1 MRRIPPSSKLR
12 QEVEEVFIGW
22 EIEGHPLDNF
32 VRLGARYMLQ
42 VAVEQEVEDYLGRA
56 HYHRGSRRKN
66 GWRNGYEPG
75 KVRTADGILEIDLPQ
90 LRATEEPYHSR
101 LAQMFREGSDVLG
114 KMVTEMY
121 VRGLST
127 RDVEDMFIQ
136 TLGERLLSRSSVSRI
151 TRRLQQDFDTW
162 KRRNL
167 SGLRILYLFL
177 DAIYLPLRQ
186 GVKEKEGVLCAYG
199 ILEDGKKVLLH
210 LALGSRE
217 SYDSWLAFLHDMTA
231 RGLEEP
237 LLVTSDKHK
246 GLKKAVREVFPHA
259 FKQPCLAHKM
269 HNILC
274 KLPKKIEKEM
284 KPLIKQVY
292 YASSYEEGLKLGH
305 ELVARFE
312 DRYTSAMECL
322 EEDLAECLTYL
333 RFPQAH
339 WKVIRTS
346 NLMERTFGEGRRR
359 TKVIPRF
366 PTESAGLR
374 LLYATLITASR
385 SWKGIRMP
393 PDIWFEIELLRRE
406 AFGEPNQK
414 VEKELV
420 TV

>member
-1 MRRIPPSSKLR
+1 MKRIPPSSKLR
-12 QEVEEVFIGW
+12 QEIEGVLYGW
-22 EIEGHPLDNF
+22 ETGGHPLDNF
-32 VRLGARYMLQ
+32 IRLGANYMLQ
-42 VAVEQEVEDYLGRA
+42 VAVEQEVEDFLGRG
-56 HYHRGSRRKN
+56 HYRRGSRKQE

-75 KVRTADGILEIDLPQ
+75 KVKTANGLLEIALPQ
-90 LRATEEPYHSR
+90 LRATKETYHSR

-114 KMVTEMY
+114 RMVTEMY

-127 RDVEDMFIQ
+127 RDVEGMFIQ
-136 TLGERLLSRSSVSRI
+136 TIGKQLLSRSSVSRI
-151 TRRLQQDFDTW
+151 TRRLQKDFDTW
-162 KRRNL
+162 RKRDL
-167 SGLRILYLFL
+167 SGLKVLYLFL
-177 DAIYLPLRQ
+177 DAVYLPLRQ
-186 GVKEKEGVLCAYG
+186 GVRQKEGVLCAYG
-199 ILEDGKKVLLH
+199 ILENGEKVLLH

-217 SYDSWLAFLHDMTA
+217 SYDSWLSFLHDMTA

-269 HNILC
+269 RNILC
-274 KLPKKIEKEM
+274 KLPKKIEKEI
-284 KPLIKQVY
+284 KPLIKQVF
-292 YASSYEEGLKLGH
+292 YASSYEEGIKLGN
-305 ELVARFE
+305 ELIARFKE
-312 DRYTSAMECL
+312 RYTSAMECL
-322 EEDLAECLTYL
+322 EEDLVECLTYL

-346 NLMERTFGEGRRR
+346 NLLERTFGEGKRR

-366 PTESAGLR
+366 PTESACLR

-385 SWKGIRMP
+385 SWKGVRMP

-406 AFGEPNQK
+406 ALGEPSQRLD
-414 VEKELV
+414 KELV

>member
-1 MRRIPPSSKLR
+1 
-12 QEVEEVFIGW
+12 VFIGW
-22 EIEGHPLDNF
+22 ETEGHPLDNF
-32 VRLGARYMLQ
+32 VRLGVRYMLQ
-42 VAVEQEVEDYLGRA
+42 VAVEQEVEDYLGRS
-56 HYHRGSRRKN
+56 HYRRGSRRKN

-75 KVRTADGILEIDLPQ
+75 KVKTADGILEIDLPQ

-101 LAQMFREGSDVLG
+101 LAQALREGSDALG
-114 KMVTEMY
+114 KMITEMY

-127 RDVEDMFIQ
+127 RDIENMFIE
-136 TLGERLLSRSSVSRI
+136 TLGQRLLSRSSVSRI
-151 TRRLQQDFDTW
+151 THRLQQDFDAW
-162 KRRNL
+162 RKRDL
-167 SGLRILYLFL
+167 SGLRVLYLFL
-177 DAIYLPLRQ
+177 DAVYLPLRQ

-199 ILEDGKKVLLH
+199 ILENGKKVLLH

-217 SYDSWLAFLHDMTA
+217 SYDSWLSFLHDMTA

-259 FKQPCLAHKM
+259 FKQPCLAHKIR
-269 HNILC
+269 NILC
-274 KLPKKIEKEM
+274 KLPKKIEKEI
-284 KPLIKQVY
+284 KPLIKQVF
-292 YASSYEEGLKLGH
+292 YASSYEEGIKLGN
-305 ELVARFE
+305 ELIARFR

-333 RFPQAH
+333 RFPSAH

-346 NLMERTFGEGRRR
+346 NLLERTFGEGRRR

-374 LLYATLITASR
+374 LLYATLITASQ

-406 AFGEPNQK
+406 AFAEPSQR

-420 TV
+420 AV

>member
-1 MRRIPPSSKLR
+1 
-12 QEVEEVFIGW
+12 
-22 EIEGHPLDNF
+22 
-32 VRLGARYMLQ
+32 
-42 VAVEQEVEDYLGRA
+42 
-56 HYHRGSRRKN
+56 
-66 GWRNGYEPG
+66 
-75 KVRTADGILEIDLPQ
+75 
-90 LRATEEPYHSR
+90 
-101 LAQMFREGSDVLG
+101 MFREGSDVLR
-114 KMVTEMY
+114 KMVTELY

-127 RDVEDMFIQ
+127 RDVENLFIQ

-151 TRRLQQDFDTW
+151 TRRLQQEFDIW
-162 KRRNL
+162 RKRDL
-167 SGLRILYLFL
+167 SGPKILYLFL

-199 ILEDGKKVLLH
+199 ILENGKKVLLH

-217 SYDSWLAFLHDMTA
+217 SYDSWLTFLHDMTA

-237 LLVTSDKHK
+237 LLITSDKHK

-269 HNILC
+269 RNILC

-292 YASSYEEGLKLGH
+292 YASSYEEGLKLGR
-305 ELVARFE
+305 ELIARFE

-339 WKVIRTS
+339 WRVIRTS
-346 NLMERTFGEGRRR
+346 NLMERTLGEGRRR

-366 PTESAGLR
+366 PTEGAGLR

-385 SWKGIRMP
+385 SWKGIRIP
-393 PDIWFEIELLRRE
+393 PDIWFEIEFLRRE
-406 AFGEPNQK
+406 VFVEPNQR
-414 VEKELV
+414 VDKELV
-420 TV
+420 AV

>member
-12 QEVEEVFIGW
+12 QEVEEVFNGW
-22 EIEGHPLDNF
+22 ETEGHPLDNF
-32 VRLGARYMLQ
+32 VSLGARYMLQ

-75 KVRTADGILEIDLPQ
+75 KVKTSDGILDIYLPQ
-90 LRATEEPYHSR
+90 LRATGEPYHSR
-101 LAQMFREGSDVLG
+101 LARMFREGSDALG

-121 VRGLST
+121 VRGAIYQGC
-127 RDVEDMFIQ
+127 REYVHPDPW
-136 TLGERLLSRSSVSRI
+136 RALLSRSSVSRI

-162 KRRNL
+162 RKRDL
-167 SGLRILYLFL
+167 SGFKVLYLFL
-177 DAIYLPLRQ
+177 DAMYVPLRQ
-186 GVKEKEGVLCAYG
+186 RVKEKEGVLCAYG
-199 ILEDGKKVLLH
+199 ILESGKKVLLH

-217 SYDSWLAFLHDMTA
+217 SYDSWLAFLHDMRA

-237 LLVTSDKHK
+237 LLVISDKHK

-269 HNILC
+269 RNILC

-305 ELVARFE
+305 ELIVRFK
-312 DRYTSAMECL
+312 DRYTSATECL
-322 EEDLAECLTYL
+322 EEDLTECLTYL

-366 PTESAGLR
+366 PTESVGLR

-385 SWKGIRMP
+385 SW
-393 PDIWFEIELLRRE
+393 
-406 AFGEPNQK
+406 
-414 VEKELV
+414 
-420 TV
+420 

>member
-1 MRRIPPSSKLR
+1 MKRIPPSSKLR

-22 EIEGHPLDNF
+22 ETEGHPLDSF
-32 VRLGARYMLQ
+32 IKLGARYMLQ

-75 KVRTADGILEIDLPQ
+75 KVKTADGILEIDLPQ

-101 LAQMFREGSDVLG
+101 LARMFREGSDVLG

-127 RDVEDMFIQ
+127 RDVENMFIQ
-136 TLGERLLSRSSVSRI
+136 TLGQRLLSRSSVSRI

-162 KRRNL
+162 RKRDL
-167 SGLRILYLFL
+167 SELRILYLFL

-186 GVKEKEGVLCAYG
+186 GIKEKEGVLCAYG
-199 ILEDGKKVLLH
+199 ILENGKKVLLH

-217 SYDSWLAFLHDMTA
+217 SYDSWLTFLHDMTA

-269 HNILC
+269 RNILC
-274 KLPKKIEKEM
+274 KLPKKIEKEL
-284 KPLIKQVY
+284 KELIKQVY
-292 YASSYEEGLKLGH
+292 YASSYEDGLKLGH
-305 ELVARFE
+305 ELIARFK

-346 NLMERTFGEGRRR
+346 NLLERTFGEGRRR

-385 SWKGIRMP
+385 SWKGVRMP

-406 AFGEPNQK
+406 AFGEPSRRI
-414 VEKELV
+414 EKELV
-420 TV
+420 AV